1 VKNTDLADIFPLTLQ
16 ALVWMAWGDTLVH
29 QTDDRQCGDR
39 TRREQRGAARL
50 KAILWTAV
58 LVFVAYAAFKIIPV
72 YIAEYQLADK
82 MQEQAR
88 FAVVNH
94 YTEDQIRTTI
104 YKTAQEL
111 DIPVAR
117 EQIKVLSS
125 QQLVQISLDY
135 TVPVDLIV
143 YRVQLHFTPSSEN
156 RSLF

>member
-1 VKNTDLADIFPLTLQ
+1 
-16 ALVWMAWGDTLVH
+16 M
-29 QTDDRQCGDR
+29 
-39 TRREQRGAARL
+39 
-50 KAILWTAV
+50 
-58 LVFVAYAAFKIIPV
+58 

-94 YTEDQIRTTI
+94 YTEEQIRDTI
-104 YKTAQEL
+104 YKAAKDLEV
-111 DIPVAR
+111 PVAR

>member
-1 VKNTDLADIFPLTLQ
+1 MDPAGIFPLNLCVLVS
-16 ALVWMAWGDTLVH
+16 LVWRETVVH
-29 QTDDRQCGDR
+29 RMDARQSKTR
-39 TRREQRGAARL
+39 TRREQRGAGRL
-50 KAILWTAV
+50 KAILWTTV
-58 LVFVAYAAFKIIPV
+58 IVFGAYAAFKIIPV
-72 YIAEYQLADK
+72 YINEYQLADK

-94 YTEDQIRTTI
+94 YTEEQIRDTV
-104 YKTAQEL
+104 YKTAKEL

-117 EQIKVLSS
+117 EQIKVLAS

-156 RSLF
+156 RALF

>member
-1 VKNTDLADIFPLTLQ
+1 MKNTDLADIFPLTLQ
-16 ALVWMAWGDTLVH
+16 VLVWLAGRETLVH
-29 QTDDRQCGDR
+29 RTGYKQNGNR
-39 TRREQRGAARL
+39 TRREQRGGGRL
-50 KAILWTAV
+50 KAIVWTAV

-94 YTEDQIRTTI
+94 YTEEQIRETI
-104 YKTAQEL
+104 YKNAKEL

-156 RSLF
+156 RALF

>member
-1 VKNTDLADIFPLTLQ
+1 
-16 ALVWMAWGDTLVH
+16 VH
-29 QTDDRQCGDR
+29 RTDDRQCGSR
-39 TRREQRGAARL
+39 PRRKQRGAGRL
-50 KAILWTAV
+50 KAILWTAL
-58 LVFVAYAAFKIIPV
+58 LVFIAYAAFKIVPI

-94 YTEDQIRTTI
+94 YTEEQIRDTI
-104 YKTAQEL
+104 YKAAKEL
-111 DIPVAR
+111 EIPVAR

-156 RSLF
+156 RALF

>member
-1 VKNTDLADIFPLTLQ
+1 
-16 ALVWMAWGDTLVH
+16 MY
-29 QTDDRQCGDR
+29 R
-39 TRREQRGAARL
+39 TNARKSTSRSGRGQRGEGRL
-50 KAILWTAV
+50 KAIVWTAV
-58 LVFVAYAAFKIIPV
+58 LIMAAYTAFKVIPV

-94 YTEDQIRTTI
+94 YSEEQIRDNV
-104 YKTAQEL
+104 YKTVQEL

-117 EQIKVLSS
+117 EQIKVLAS

-143 YRVQLHFTPSSEN
+143 YRMQLHFTPSSEN
-156 RSLF
+156 RALF